1 MCLSPAHRV
10 HIDPNESQLHPHREF
25 ERSQIPKF
33 DLGTG
38 QELELSFQE
47 FRGNFEKVISRF
59 RIETM
64 KEMMKSRNVLEK
76 VSTEK
81 LMNKE
86 LEHINTVKYMQN
98 KVTFCLLI
106 SQLLTQLYY

>member
-1 MCLSPAHRV
+1 MLNPAQTV
-10 HIDPNESQLHPHREF
+10 NLDSNESERHPHREF

-76 VSTEK
+76 VSKEK
-81 LMNKE
+81 LVNKE
-86 LEHINTVKYMQN
+86 LEHINTVKYMQH
-98 KVTFCLLI
+98 KVTFWFV
-106 SQLLTQLYY
+106 Y